1 MRDDMFKVIVERP
14 RWGSRWI
21 ESPKLDRDKYRDR
34 GSIGL
39 RRHVKEQKRAHKG
52 FNENL
57 APLARFLR
65 SRCGRRWD
73 DVYAEIC
80 ANLDTG
86 STVKMHVRQ
95 HLDDLVHR
103 RISYGR
109 KGELLND
116 GWMLK
121 QGPGKSVWD
130 DLYVDPDDGILK
142 NAELNTVAN
151 RTLISDETNGKIKD
165 KAPAEYVSDAD
176 IFPSGPG
183 PELLEPHFID
193 ARTLTHL
200 HGALEELPND
210 EAVELYARF
219 VGDRQAA
226 IVTEIRRVCGI
237 TQAPAGTV
245 EEEEDLDEVAADVRD
260 GTAPPDESEDALF
273 EAA

>member
-121 QGPGKSVWD
+121 QGPSKSVWD

-142 NAELNTVAN
+142 NAATFWGVRGMDVPSRRSFRTVAPTGQNDLRRIDN
-151 RTLISDETNGKIKD
+151 RHFLWRRCGCWFRVAFDSPPHLRE
-165 KAPAEYVSDAD
+165 A
-176 IFPSGPG
+176 
-183 PELLEPHFID
+183 ELLALLVAGGRD
-193 ARTLTHL
+193 APLAYCQGNRLM
-200 HGALEELPND
+200 GEWWRNKPVGNPPAWKVIALRQLGKRELRHYG
-210 EAVELYARF
+210 L
-219 VGDRQAA
+219 
-226 IVTEIRRVCGI
+226 
-237 TQAPAGTV
+237 AGG
-245 EEEEDLDEVAADVRD
+245 RD
-260 GTAPPDESEDALF
+260 D
-273 EAA
+273 